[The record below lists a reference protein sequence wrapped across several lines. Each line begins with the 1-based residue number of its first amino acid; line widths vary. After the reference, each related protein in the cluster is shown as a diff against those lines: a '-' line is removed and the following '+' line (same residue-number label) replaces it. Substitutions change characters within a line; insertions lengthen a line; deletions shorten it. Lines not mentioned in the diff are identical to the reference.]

1 MKKAWNRL
9 VFSIILDTGMYPL
22 MSKLHEQTQGYTLKN
37 NQWHVNLL
45 DQSESM
51 CFLGETLW

>member
-1 MKKAWNRL
+1 
-9 VFSIILDTGMYPL
+9 MYPL